1 MRTRLFATA
10 LCLVGAMSAAAPAS
24 AQQYGARRATEN
36 RATGEVYHVEGSY
49 TLWDPTPDIVI
60 ASEGL
65 GQLGDNIDFVNT
77 LGIEKSKFRQLK
89 VVLRPAT
96 KHKFRF
102 EYTPISYTAQ
112 ATVPVTFVF
121 NGQRFNIGVPV
132 TTDVKWN
139 AYRFAYEWDFVYRDR
154 GFAGL
159 VLETKYTDIQA
170 SLDATFAGVTDHEFT
185 HAKAPIPAIGL
196 IGRGYVAPNISIT
209 GEFTGFKLPEIGSAD
224 SDNHYSGKYFDFDLY
239 GTVNFTDNFGVDAGY
254 RSFDVDYLVKRDS
267 GTLKLKGL
275 YIGGKARF

>member
-1 MRTRLFATA
+1 MRIRPLSTFV
-10 LCLVGAMSAAAPAS
+10 CLLAAMTVPSPAAA
-24 AQQYGARRATEN
+24 QYGGSGLSN
-36 RATGEVYHVEGSY
+36 RATGENYRVEAGIFFWGPS
-49 TLWDPTPDIVI
+49 PDIVI

-65 GQLGDNIDFVNT
+65 GQEADKIDFVND
-77 LGIEKSKFRQLK
+77 LGIEKSTFKQFK
-89 VVLRPAT
+89 ITLRPAT

-102 EYTPISYTAQ
+102 EFTPIRYNAAQ
-112 ATVPVTFVF
+112 TITRVFVF
-121 NGQRFNIGVPV
+121 NGQRYTIGLPV
-132 TTDVKWN
+132 QTAVQWN

-170 SLDATFAGVTDHEFT
+170 SLDATFAGLADHEFT

-224 SDNHYSGKYFDFDLY
+224 SENHYSGKYFDFDLY

-254 RSFDVDYLVKRDS
+254 RSFDVDYIVKRDS